1 MPTYATAIAN
11 VIWKCFCCESS
22 AVFFPTYCWG
32 KLKNSEIASAFY
44 CWCIEHLNFKGCYC
58 IAQKYSTAVKWSPS
72 RKENNKKTCW
82 ILHQN
87 STHWW
92 QKMRS
97 YWAAVAQNISKK
109 LQHAYQKTNDRL
121 IELARQQHRLEQYS
135 RREWLDITGIPRNI
149 NKKDFKKLLF
159 FWWDWSQAQW
169 KWNHLPQTG

>member
-11 VIWKCFCCESS
+11 VIWKCFCWVFSS
-22 AVFFPTYCWG
+22 FFSNVLLRQTEKFWNCLSILLLMYWAPEFQRLLLHCTKIFHCS
-32 KLKNSEIASAFY
+32 KMIS
-44 CWCIEHLNFKGCYC
+44 FKK
-58 IAQKYSTAVKWSPS
+58 IKYQ
-72 RKENNKKTCW
+72 KTCW

-97 YWAAVAQNISKK
+97 YRAAVAQNISKK